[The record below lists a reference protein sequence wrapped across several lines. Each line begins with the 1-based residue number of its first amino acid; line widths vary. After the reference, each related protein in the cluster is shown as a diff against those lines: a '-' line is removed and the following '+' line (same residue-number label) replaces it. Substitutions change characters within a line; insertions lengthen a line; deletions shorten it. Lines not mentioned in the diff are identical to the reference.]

1 MRALAMAVVGFGLGA
16 ALGAGACTE
25 PSSTRCKSV
34 CSREAECHEQ
44 AGKTQGETAF
54 DEGDCVA
61 ACAALEKDR
70 EMVGTVERYADCVSQ
85 AGASCE
91 AVLACE

>member
-1 MRALAMAVVGFGLGA
+1 MRQLAVTAVGLVMSVAIG
-16 ALGAGACTE
+16 GACTE
-25 PSSTRCKSV
+25 PSSARCKSV
-34 CSREAECHEQ
+34 CSRETECHER
-44 AGKTQGETAF
+44 AGKSQSESAF
-54 DEGDCVA
+54 DERDCVA

-70 EMVGTVERYADCVSQ
+70 ELIGTVERMADCVAQ

>member
-1 MRALAMAVVGFGLGA
+1 MRVLVATLVGLWLGP
-16 ALGAGACTE
+16 ACTE
-25 PSSTRCKSV
+25 PSSARCKSV
-34 CSREAECHEQ
+34 CSREAECHDQ
-44 AGKTQGETAF
+44 AGKGQGETAF

-70 EMVGTVERYADCVSQ
+70 ELIGTVERYADCVTQ